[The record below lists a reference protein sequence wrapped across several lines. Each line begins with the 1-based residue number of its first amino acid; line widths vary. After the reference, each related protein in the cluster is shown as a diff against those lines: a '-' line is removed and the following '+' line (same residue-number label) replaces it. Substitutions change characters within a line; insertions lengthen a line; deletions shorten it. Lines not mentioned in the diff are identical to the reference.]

1 MMEYPIWHLTTFGGG
16 FWIAF
21 IATIH
26 VFVAQFAVGGGLFL
40 VITEKLAYK
49 TESGELLDYVKKH
62 SKFFLLLTMV
72 FGGGTGVALWFTMAL
87 LSPQGTL
94 VLVREFLFAWATEW
108 VWFVGEII
116 ALLIYYYYWEKMN
129 RRDHLIIGWFYF
141 IFAFLSLF
149 TINGVIS
156 FMLTPG
162 TWPETRNFWDAIFN
176 PTFWP
181 ALFFRTALCG
191 MLAGLFGFV
200 TAARIK
206 DKNLRCMMVRFC
218 GIWTLT
224 GLVLTVLSGYWYIGH
239 LPAEQA
245 MQVIHKSH
253 RVAFFMQIFKYTAP
267 VLLFGGLLMAICA
280 PRKINFSSA
289 MVLLIVALMFYG
301 SFEFMR
307 EAGRKPYVVWG
318 EVYSTNISVEQAKE
332 LKGKSILQNAKWIP
346 QDLREI
352 STENRLRAGEWLY
365 QMECAPC
372 HAINGPMNDIVRRTS
387 KYNAAGLDAFISG
400 MGKINKYMPEFLGT
414 AKERKA
420 LAKYIH
426 SVGPDYNPALPEPE
440 EAELTPALFK
450 TDQEYV
456 LMAWPLEGLRLVID
470 KDRTMSISDKGSIVR
485 AQLILRGDSPE
496 IITEDVTVVCKPLSM
511 DNNFELSVED
521 GYFQSAPIEI
531 QPYTMETYQPLPPVE
546 VRAFD
551 AEGNLLAATTIVLP
565 VSTRPGCN
573 NCHGGGW
580 DLPELGGFSA
590 QTAADIIAV
599 HDRDNNTNFKKRL
612 ADSDVIN
619 CKACHDGEL
628 QLNLSTALHGFH
640 AVYLAGRENGACMM
654 CHPQE
659 SLRGVHVD
667 AGLECINCHGTM
679 ENHALA
685 LLKGEKQK
693 PAAKQLMKLI
703 TPVDYNLDEIN
714 PRQPSKQQPDCLTC
728 HADFA
733 DPDSDSAFNEWTE
746 GKESLF
752 RNRKD
757 EMDAIMCE
765 TCHNAPH
772 AVFPATNERDN
783 LRPLQYMGEAQP
795 IGAAGTCTVCHED
808 EMEYPAHHP
817 GMGLEE

>member
-16 FWIAF
+16 FWIAV

-40 VITEKLAYK
+40 VVTEKLAYK

-108 VWFVGEII
+108 VWFVGEIV
-116 ALLIYYYYWEKMN
+116 ALLIYYYYWDKMN

-149 TINGVIS
+149 TINGVVS

-162 TWPETRNFWDAIFN
+162 VWEETRSFWDAIFN

-206 DKNLRCMMVRFC
+206 DKDLRCMLVRFC

-224 GLVLTVLSGYWYIGH
+224 GLVLTVFSGYWYMGSI
-239 LPAEQA
+239 PAEQI
-245 MQVIHKSH
+245 MLVVHKSH
-253 RVAFFMQIFKYTAP
+253 RVAYFMEVFKYTAP
-267 VLLFGGLLMAICA
+267 VLLFGGLFMAICA
-280 PRKINFSSA
+280 PRRVNFSSA
-289 MVLLIVALMFYG
+289 MVMLVVALMFYG

-318 EVYSTNISVEQAKE
+318 EVYSTNITVEQAKKLHGE
-332 LKGKSILQNAKWIP
+332 SILQNAKWIP

-352 STENRLRAGEWLY
+352 TDQNRLKAGSWLY
-365 QMECAPC
+365 QMECGPC
-372 HAINGPMNDIVRRTS
+372 HAINGPMNDIVPRTS
-387 KYNAAGLDAFISG
+387 KYTTAGLDAFISG
-400 MGKINKYMPEFLGT
+400 MGKVNKYMSEFMGN
-414 AKERKA
+414 AEERRV
-420 LAKYIH
+420 LAEYIH
-426 SVGPDYNPALPEPE
+426 SVGSGYDPVLPETE
-440 EAELTPALFK
+440 EAELSPGPFK
-450 TDQEYV
+450 AEQEYV
-456 LMAWPLEGLRLVID
+456 LMAWSLEGLRLIID
-470 KDRTMSISDKGSIVR
+470 KDRAMSISDKGSTVR
-485 AQLILRGDSPE
+485 AQLLLRGDPPE
-496 IITEDVTVVCKPLSM
+496 VVTDDVKIVCKPQGM
-511 DNNFELSVED
+511 DKSFELAVKD
-521 GYFQSAPIEI
+521 GYFQSGPIEI
-531 QPYTMETYQPLPPVE
+531 LPYTKEAYQPLPPVE
-546 VRAFD
+546 VQAFD
-551 AEGNLLAATTIVLP
+551 ANGNVLASTTIVLP

-580 DLPELGGFSA
+580 DIPEQGGFSA
-590 QTAADIIAV
+590 RTAMDIAGV
-599 HDRDNNTNFKKRL
+599 HDRDNKTNFRQRL
-612 ADSDVIN
+612 KDNEIID
-619 CKACHDGEL
+619 CMGCHDGEL

-640 AVYLAGRENGACMM
+640 AVYLSGRENDACMM

-667 AGLECINCHGTM
+667 AGMECVNCHGSM
-679 ENHALA
+679 ENHSLA
-685 LLKGEKQK
+685 LLKGEEQK
-693 PAAKQLMKLI
+693 PAAKELIKLI
-703 TPVDYNLDEIN
+703 TPVDYELEEIN
-714 PRQPSKQQPDCLTC
+714 ARQPNEQQPDCLTC
-728 HADFA
+728 HVEFA
-733 DPDSDSAFNEWTE
+733 DPDSDSAFNKWTE
-746 GKESLF
+746 DSSGLF

-757 EMDAIMCE
+757 EMDAVMCAA
-765 TCHNAPH
+765 CHNAPH
-772 AVFPATNERDN
+772 AIFPAANERDN

-808 EMEYPAHHP
+808 DMGYPAHHP